1 MLTLYYF
8 SGLTETQTSHTLAH
22 PFNLILGDEA
32 AQGSGHGQADGPRLR
47 RPPAPRHRAGHVV
60 LPKPVEE
67 MKGEHEL
74 LSEDITRDGVR
85 FAAYT
90 HDFTER
96 SHSSRL

>member
-1 MLTLYYF
+1 MKLYNF
-8 SGLTETQTSHTLAH
+8 PGLTETQTSHTLAH
-22 PFNLILGDEA
+22 PFNRVLGDEA

-47 RPPAPRHRAGHVV
+47 RPPAPRHCAGHVV

-74 LSEDITRDGVR
+74 LSEDITRGGVR

-90 HDFTER
+90 HDFAER
-96 SHSSRL
+96 SHSGRL